1 MHAHTHTHCC
11 APNHTMSH
19 LAASLDCCVKHSG
32 GPMTSS
38 APHKAPAPVLG
49 FESPGEGGRVE
60 WMVCTSARTALRVTK
75 LHGNERVCV
84 LMRGNPVSLGRTPGF
99 RQLFGWRPQHALT
112 PVLHLDGFGPYCPS
126 RDVLSRVEISSVLR
140 RPLRPPPSLV
150 CDITMMWETGGGVQL
165 S

>member
-99 RQLFGWRPQHALT
+99 RQLFRWRPQHAASRWVWSLL
-112 PVLHLDGFGPYCPS
+112 PLQGCPEQS
-126 RDVLSRVEISSVLR
+126 GDQQCPQTASPSS
-140 RPLRPPPSLV
+140 P
-150 CDITMMWETGGGVQL
+150 ITCL
-165 S
+165 